1 MSELTFIALV
11 LVLGAAVVV
20 VVVVVVVGER
30 HVVPQLGHDQPHLAR
45 LQVEQARLVA
55 DLEHGSQ
62 HSNQIQINGCEFDLH
77 FTLSKS

>member
-11 LVLGAAVVV
+11 LVLGAA

-55 DLEHGSQ
+55 DL
-62 HSNQIQINGCEFDLH
+62 
-77 FTLSKS
+77 

>member
-55 DLEHGSQ
+55 DL
-62 HSNQIQINGCEFDLH
+62 
-77 FTLSKS
+77 

>member
-11 LVLGAAVVV
+11 LVLGAA
-20 VVVVVVVGER
+20 VVVVVVGER

-55 DLEHGSQ
+55 DL
-62 HSNQIQINGCEFDLH
+62 
-77 FTLSKS
+77 